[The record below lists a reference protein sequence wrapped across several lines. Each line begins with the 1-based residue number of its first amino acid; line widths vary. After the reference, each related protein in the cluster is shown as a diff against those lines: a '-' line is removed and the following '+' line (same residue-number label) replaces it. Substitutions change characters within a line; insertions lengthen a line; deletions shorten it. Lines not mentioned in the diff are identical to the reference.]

1 MRKMPYAIIFIII
14 LAILVFAGCKA
25 FSGNHTTDPAEEAST
40 SDPAGESESG
50 NVLETILSG
59 IENLTD
65 DKGETLFSN
74 DDISSLYEDL
84 SSSIAAEESAS
95 AAESEASAN
104 LTDPAVTEGSTEV
117 PAGET
122 TSESA
127 QQTEAPSE
135 APSEPT
141 AEITSENATEA
152 PAESTTEAP
161 EDSTSETPA
170 ESTTAAV
177 PTANEYDI
185 LRSGSFYLDGTMY
198 SNGENNPV
206 TLAVS
211 DDLVYMQATM
221 DGMTMG
227 LLVQDKKT
235 YLLNPPTKTYCE
247 FGTVLSGVLKKAG
260 MMSEDEI
267 KEFIDSMGFSTM
279 EDLDQADSVTTGTI
293 GSTTCDVY
301 IFNKDDGTKTRVY
314 LNDGH
319 LLAFEVVDE
328 NGTVSSATYITTLTA
343 DIPQLPPEDYE
354 KQNAINFIMS
364 MEDMMGD

>member
-25 FSGNHTTDPAEEAST
+25 FSGNSTTDPAEEAST

-50 NVLETILSG
+50 DVLETILSG

-65 DKGETLFSN
+65 DQGQTLFSG

-95 AAESEASAN
+95 AAESEASSLSAA
-104 LTDPAVTEGSTEV
+104 TDSSTEV
-117 PAGET
+117 PAGEP
-122 TSESA
+122 TSEGV
-127 QQTEAPSE
+127 QQTEAPTE
-135 APSEPT
+135 APAETT
-141 AEITSENATEA
+141 AETPADSTTEA
-152 PAESTTEAP
+152 PAESTTQATAE
-161 EDSTSETPA
+161 STTETPA

-185 LRSGSFYLDGTMY
+185 LRSGSFYMDGTMY
-198 SNGENNPV
+198 SDGENNPV

-247 FGTVLSGVLKKAG
+247 FGSVLSGVLKKAG

-314 LNDGH
+314 LNGEH

-328 NGTVSSATYITTLTA
+328 NGTVTSATYINTLTA
-343 DIPQLPPEDYE
+343 DIPKLPPEDYE
-354 KQNAINFIMS
+354 KQNALNFIMS
-364 MEDMMGD
+364 MEDMMDE